1 MKYPVK
7 LAQLTETMEE
17 ATITAW
23 HKSVGDYVEKKEI
36 LYEVETDKM
45 AMEVEAIDAGYLCEI
60 KVGENENASVGD
72 EVAVLADSMDEC

>member
-17 ATITAW
+17 ATITKW
-23 HKSVGDYVEKKEI
+23 HKSVGDYVEKKET

-45 AMEVEAIDAGYLCEI
+45 TMEVESIDAGYLCEI
-60 KVGENENASVGD
+60 KVEEDGTASVGD
-72 EVAVLADSMDEC
+72 EVATLADSQDEC